1 MDLSIAVESW
11 REGIKTGMRREY
23 LWKKLCVCGGGF
35 VTLVLSLV
43 LGSYQMSYWTNV
55 MIIQNN
61 FNNTAKFNNTLWEN
75 STFYDIQFLNDT
87 YSNET
92 HAKELKLSINET
104 CDDTCQ
110 KQGTQ
115 WSIIYLLA
123 GFTLI
128 FMAINAIL
136 LVLGGWIYR
145 SRMIGIFC
153 HHFLT
158 IFLLASVIVTYRYRH
173 REQGQLAALSL
184 ALSKTT
190 STTAYD

>member
-87 YSNET
+87 YSNERYAFIALANVDPVT
-92 HAKELKLSINET
+92 H
-104 CDDTCQ
+104 
-110 KQGTQ
+110 
-115 WSIIYLLA
+115 
-123 GFTLI
+123 
-128 FMAINAIL
+128 
-136 LVLGGWIYR
+136 
-145 SRMIGIFC
+145 
-153 HHFLT
+153 
-158 IFLLASVIVTYRYRH
+158 
-173 REQGQLAALSL
+173 
-184 ALSKTT
+184 
-190 STTAYD
+190 